1 MKIYTKEKYRNK
13 GMGMNKRED
22 KYEVLKSA
30 YEFLNHQIS
39 QFEKT
44 VEIQTAQYHLL
55 KEIGEYTKATRVQ
68 LTRYKEQK
76 YSLVNEWSKDEKY
89 DAQAVINGIFFVN
102 YREWTRLL
110 QKKKSIYVKDRESMK
125 EELTEVYDE
134 LVEYHIQSIFVF
146 PVFEDHE
153 MIGLISIHNPDEKD
167 IKGIE
172 EIYEV
177 LGNWLGYRLV
187 KNDNRVQKT
196 LSGLGDDYTAAY
208 MINLDTD
215 YFEII
220 INQKTNNAAKQR
232 KELTFT
238 QYLNSYADKYV
249 IEKDRQAMKKEL
261 CKESLKEHF
270 VQQKDFHF
278 AFETT
283 PNEIGQTCFQ
293 AHAVRE
299 YGEDG
304 NYAIVGFRCI
314 DEILKRE
321 REYQKELDQA
331 YQTARKQLDMITSAI
346 PGGIKISNDDTTYS
360 FKYVSEQYAAMLG
373 YDTVEEFMEASG
385 GTIIG
390 IAHPDD
396 VATGI
401 AQALEQYKHG
411 DSYEITYRMKCKDGS
426 WKYIEDHGHKVMTED
441 GKVEHWNL
449 ILDKNELIEKTIE
462 LESEKKANVAKTAFL
477 TRMSHDI
484 RTPLN
489 GIIGLLDIGEKHKR
503 DHLLIDKNRRK
514 AKIAANHLLSLI
526 NDILELNKLGNEEV
540 VLNKETVDVKKLL
553 QEIKTITQM
562 RAAENGI
569 EIKIECS
576 KLKHPYVIGS
586 PLHIKQ
592 IFINII
598 TNAIKYNEPG
608 GKVTC
613 IVNEVEQ
620 ETGKV
625 SYKVC
630 IEDNGIGMHKEFVKN
645 IFQPFTQESQDARSV
660 YQGTGLGMS
669 IVKNLV
675 DRMDGTI
682 KIESEVGVGTKV
694 YVCLTFDIADMV
706 QTSEITSKKIK
717 KKDLSGKKVLLAE
730 DNELNREIAKFIL
743 EDEKMIVTE
752 AKDGQEAVDLF
763 KNSKENTFDLILM
776 DIMMPMIDGM
786 EATRQIRN
794 LDRTDAKTIPIFAMT
809 ANAFVEDKEK
819 ARKAGMNEHISKPL
833 DVAVLI
839 DKIAM
844 YC

>member
-1 MKIYTKEKYRNK
+1 
-13 GMGMNKRED
+13 MNKREN
-22 KYEVLKSA
+22 KYEILKSA
-30 YEFLNHQIS
+30 YEFLNRQIS

-44 VEIQTAQYHLL
+44 VEIHTAQYHLL

-68 LTRYKEQK
+68 LTRYQDQK
-76 YSLVNEWSKDEKY
+76 YSLVNEWREDEKY
-89 DAQAVINGIFFVN
+89 DVQAVINGIFFVN
-102 YREWTRLL
+102 YPEWTTLL
-110 QKKKSIYVKDRESMK
+110 QNKKSIYVKDRESMN
-125 EELTEVYDE
+125 EELGAVYDE
-134 LVEYHIQSIFVF
+134 LIEYNIQSIFVF
-146 PVFEDHE
+146 PVFDDHE
-153 MIGLISIHNPDEKD
+153 MIGLISIHNPNEED
-167 IKGIE
+167 IRGIE

-238 QYLNSYADKYV
+238 EYLDRYCDKYV
-249 IEKDRQAMKKEL
+249 VEKDREAMKREL
-261 CKESLKEHF
+261 CKESFKKHFKKE
-270 VQQKDFHF
+270 KDFYF
-278 AFETT
+278 SFETT
-283 PNEIGQTCFQ
+283 PNDIGQTCFQ

-304 NYAIVGFRCI
+304 NYAVVGFRCI

-321 REYQKELDQA
+321 REYQQELDRA
-331 YQTARKQLDMITSAI
+331 YQVARKQLDIITSAI
-346 PGGIKISNDDTTYS
+346 PGGIKISNDDPTYS
-360 FKYVSEQYAAMLG
+360 FKYVSEQYAEMLG

-385 GTIIG
+385 GTIVG

-401 AQALEQYKHG
+401 AEALEQYKHG
-411 DSYEITYRMKCKDGS
+411 DNYEITYRMRCKDGS
-426 WKYIEDHGHKVMTED
+426 WKYIEDHGHKVRTED
-441 GKVEHWNL
+441 GKIEHWNL

-462 LESEKKANVAKTAFL
+462 LESEKKANVAKTTFL

-489 GIIGLLDIGEKHKR
+489 GIIGLLDIGEKHKK
-503 DHLLIDKNRRK
+503 DHKLVDRNRK
-514 AKIAANHLLSLI
+514 KTKVAADHLLSLI

-540 VLNKETVDVKKLL
+540 VLNQEVVDVKKLL
-553 QEIKTITQM
+553 REIKTITQM
-562 RAAENGI
+562 RGAENGI
-569 EIKIECS
+569 EIDIECS
-576 KLKHPYVIGS
+576 RLKHPYVMGS

-598 TNAIKYNEPG
+598 TNAIKYNNPG
-608 GKVTC
+608 GKVKCT
-613 IVNEVEQ
+613 VNEFEQ
-620 ETGKV
+620 EAGKA
-625 SYKVC
+625 SYNVC
-630 IEDNGIGMHKEFVKN
+630 IEDNGIGMHQEFVKN

-675 DRMDGTI
+675 DKMGGTI
-682 KIESEVGVGTKV
+682 NIESEVGVGTKV
-694 YVCLTFDIADMV
+694 YVSLAFDVADVTKTPEMMSRK
-706 QTSEITSKKIK
+706 TIR
-717 KKDLSGKKVLLAE
+717 KDLSGIKVLLAE

-763 KNSKENTFDLILM
+763 QNSKENTYDIILM
-776 DIMMPMIDGM
+776 DIMMPGIDGM
-786 EATRQIRN
+786 EATKKIRN
-794 LDRTDAKTIPIFAMT
+794 LDRSDAKTIPIFAMT

-819 ARKAGMNEHISKPL
+819 AKEAGMNEHISKPL
-833 DVAVLI
+833 DINVLM
-839 DKIAM
+839 DKIAQ

>member
-1 MKIYTKEKYRNK
+1 M
-13 GMGMNKRED
+13 
-22 KYEVLKSA
+22 
-30 YEFLNHQIS
+30 
-39 QFEKT
+39 
-44 VEIQTAQYHLL
+44 
-55 KEIGEYTKATRVQ
+55 
-68 LTRYKEQK
+68 
-76 YSLVNEWSKDEKY
+76 
-89 DAQAVINGIFFVN
+89 
-102 YREWTRLL
+102 
-110 QKKKSIYVKDRESMK
+110 
-125 EELTEVYDE
+125 
-134 LVEYHIQSIFVF
+134 
-146 PVFEDHE
+146 
-153 MIGLISIHNPDEKD
+153 ISIHNPDGKD
-167 IKGIE
+167 IRGIE

-177 LGNWLGYRLV
+177 IGNWLGYRLI

-196 LSGLGDDYTAAY
+196 LSGLGNDYTAAY

-249 IEKDRQAMKKEL
+249 LEKDRQAMKTEL
-261 CKESLKEHF
+261 CKESLKKHF

-278 AFETT
+278 SFETA

-304 NYAIVGFRCI
+304 NYAVVGFRCI

-321 REYQKELDQA
+321 REHQKELDDA
-331 YQTARKQLDMITSAI
+331 YQIARKQLDIITSAI
-346 PGGIKISNDDTTYS
+346 PGGIKISNDDSTYS

-373 YDTVEEFMEASG
+373 YDTVKEFMEASG

-396 VATGI
+396 VANGI
-401 AQALEQYKHG
+401 AQALEQYKYG

-426 WKYIEDHGHKVMTED
+426 WKYIEDHGHKVRTKD
-441 GKVEHWNL
+441 GKIEHWNL

-489 GIIGLLDIGEKHKR
+489 GIIGLLDIGEKHKN
-503 DHLLIDKNRRK
+503 DHRLIDQNRKK
-514 AKIAANHLLSLI
+514 AKVAADHLLSLI

-540 VLNKETVDVKKLL
+540 VLNQEIIDVEKLL

-562 RAAENGI
+562 RGAENGI
-569 EIKIECS
+569 EIEIECS
-576 KLKHPYVIGS
+576 KLKHLYVMGS

-598 TNAIKYNEPG
+598 TNAIKYNHPG
-608 GKVTC
+608 GKVKCT
-613 IVNEVEQ
+613 INEFEQ
-620 ETGKV
+620 EDGKA
-625 SYKVC
+625 SYNVC
-630 IEDNGIGMHKEFVKN
+630 IEDNGIGMHREFVKN
-645 IFQPFTQESQDARSV
+645 IFEPFTQESQDARSA

-675 DRMDGTI
+675 DRMGGMI

-694 YVCLTFDIADMV
+694 YVSLTFEIADFTK
-706 QTSEITSKKIK
+706 TSDIIARKTTT
-717 KKDLSGKKVLLAE
+717 KDLSGIKVLLAE

-763 KNSKENTFDLILM
+763 QNSKENTYDIILM
-776 DIMMPMIDGM
+776 DIMMPILDGL
-786 EATRQIRN
+786 EATREIRKLN
-794 LDRTDAKTIPIFAMT
+794 RADAKQIPIFAMT

-819 ARKAGMNEHISKPL
+819 AETAGMNEHIAKPL
-833 DVAVLI
+833 DINVLI
-839 DKIAM
+839 DKIAQ